1 VSIRTSQGHKVEII
15 EPLTRT
21 GELFSIRVAVDGR
34 PYPGI
39 RGPFAMWEQ
48 ELAVTAEDE
57 FWQNVADAALSMGD
71 AMTLLHNQGR

>member
-1 VSIRTSQGHKVEII
+1 VIITSQGRKVEII

-21 GELFSIRVAVDGR
+21 GELFSIRVAVDGK

-39 RGPFAMWEQ
+39 RGPYFMWEQ
-48 ELAVTAEDE
+48 EVATLREPE

-71 AMTLLHNQGR
+71 AEALLQN

>member
-1 VSIRTSQGHKVEII
+1 VSIRTSQGHQVEII

-21 GELFSIRVAVDGR
+21 GELFSIRVAVDGK

-39 RGPFAMWEQ
+39 RGPYAMWEQ
-48 ELAVTAEDE
+48 EMAETEEPE

-71 AMTLLHNQGR
+71 AEAMLRN

>member
-1 VSIRTSQGHKVEII
+1 MIRTSQGHQVEII

-21 GELFSIRVAVDGR
+21 GELFSIRVAVNGK

-39 RGPFAMWEQ
+39 RGPYAMWEQ
-48 ELAVTAEDE
+48 ELATTREDE

-71 AMTLLHNQGR
+71 AMSLLHN